1 MMDDDIQR
9 FDDRKKI
16 MRKNESQTLR
26 LAVE

>member
-26 LAVE
+26 LTLQ